1 MLSSAE
7 ENYLKCIFK
16 HHEQVQEPVSTNT
29 IADDMQTKAS
39 SVTDMLKRLAE
50 KKLILYKKYKGV
62 RLTQVGEEAAKSLI
76 RRHRLWE
83 SFLVKKLSFTWDE
96 VHEIA
101 EELEHVRSP
110 KLTDKLDQFLGY
122 PKFDPH
128 GDPIPDKEGNIQH
141 RTQIPL
147 TDLKTGE
154 TGFITGIKDSSKA
167 FLQFLDAQEIQLG
180 SEIQVL
186 EIYDYDKSRMVQAG
200 DKKRTL
206 SHQVTKN
213 LYVKTGS

>member
-16 HHEQVQEPVSTNT
+16 HYERVKEPVSTNA
-29 IADDMQTKAS
+29 IAEDMQTKAS
-39 SVTDMLKRLAE
+39 SVTDMLKRLAD
-50 KKLILYKKYKGV
+50 KQLILYKRYKGV
-62 RLTQVGEEAAKSLI
+62 RLTSTGEEAAKSLV

-101 EELEHVRSP
+101 EELEHVRSE

-128 GDPIPDKEGNIQH
+128 GDPIPDKDGNIQ
-141 RTQIPL
+141 RRSQVPL
-147 TDLKTGE
+147 TDLKAGE
-154 TGFITGIKDSSKA
+154 TGLITGVKDSSKA
-167 FLQFLDAQEIQLG
+167 FLQFLDAQGIQLG
-180 SEIQVL
+180 TEIEVL
-186 EIYDYDKSRMVQAG
+186 EIYEYDQSRLVQTG
-200 DKKRTL
+200 GKKLTL
-206 SHQVTKN
+206 SHQVAKN
-213 LYVKTGS
+213 LYVKTEA